1 MQPDVVAKVKNNP
14 KYVEL
19 VTKRSRF
26 AWILTILMLIIYY
39 GFIIIVAFDKEF
51 LGTPLSEGMITTRG
65 IPLGVFVI
73 VSAFVL
79 TGIYVWRANSTFDQ
93 LTKQIKE
100 DIK

>member
-51 LGTPLSEGMITTRG
+51 FGTPLSEGMITTRG